1 MKNCYIPNF
10 VLEPEDYSLLDSEK
24 INYDKGIIKIN
35 EFKIPCTKF
44 FNLSIDEVFD
54 ILEGKSNLNEAN
66 NSSIG
71 DRTYASRVMSILFL
85 RMREVVN
92 IKDREL
98 RLTAACS
105 LIAGVNSLYT
115 IDPGY
120 GRRLLPLLRSIA

>member
-10 VLEPEDYSLLDSEK
+10 VLEPEDYSALDK
-24 INYDKGIIKIN
+24 RGIDYDKGIVKVS
-35 EFKIPCTKF
+35 EFKVPCTKF
-44 FNLSIDEVFD
+44 FNMTIDEVFNV
-54 ILEGKSNLNEAN
+54 LEGNQLNEV
-66 NSSIG
+66 NSSSMG

-92 IKDREL
+92 IKNKEL
-98 RLTAACS
+98 RLAAACS
-105 LIAGVNSLYT
+105 LIAGVNSLYA